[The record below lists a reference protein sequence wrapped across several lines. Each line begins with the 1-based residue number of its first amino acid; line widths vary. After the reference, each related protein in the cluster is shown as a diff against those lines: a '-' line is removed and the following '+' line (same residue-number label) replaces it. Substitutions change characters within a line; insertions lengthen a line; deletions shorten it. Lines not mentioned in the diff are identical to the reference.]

1 MIVTIAGYVL
11 ELKSLPKMLT
21 TIKLA
26 LVKQLMSEENKGM
39 PLSEFLLSLLNNLLI
54 ACKVQF

>member
-21 TIKLA
+21 AIKLA